1 MSKRSGGGVA
11 VIAVL
16 VGIIII
22 AVGTAVLF
30 LMDKSRINENK
41 NVPAVAESVA
51 DSSSLSESETD
62 SSDVNSDSQADSIAE
77 ALLNYPEEAA
87 DYKDIADKGFTADYA
102 VLIDSENNSVIAG
115 KNYKKKIYP
124 ASLTKIMTL
133 VVAAE
138 NLEDVKDTYKF
149 TADDIDPLVEMDASR
164 AGFDAG
170 EKVSIED
177 LMYASILV
185 SGADGTTGLA
195 NAVAGSEDKFVEMMN
210 EKAEELGLKNTHFE
224 NANGLHSK
232 NHYSTCEDI
241 ALLLKYAME
250 NELCNKVLTANT
262 YTTSKTSQ
270 HKDGIELT
278 SILSMRLD
286 GYFVE
291 GGGDIVGGKT
301 GFTDEAKYTLATKL
315 EYDGK
320 EYICVTAKSDGEF
333 AAIEDTISVYEK
345 YVSREE
351 NITEDSSSDAA

>member
-22 AVGTAVLF
+22 AIGTAVLF
-30 LMDKSRINENK
+30 LTGKSRIIENK
-41 NVPAVAESVA
+41 NVPAIAESVA
-51 DSSSLSESETD
+51 DSSSLSESDLD
-62 SSDVNSDSQADSIAE
+62 SSVVDSQVDSMSE
-77 ALLNYPEEAA
+77 ALLTYPEDVA
-87 DYKDIADKGFTADYA
+87 DYKDIKDKDFTADYA
-102 VLIDSENNSVIAG
+102 VLIDSQDNTVVAG
-115 KNYKKKIYP
+115 KNYEKKIYP

-138 NLEDVKDTYKF
+138 NLEDIDETYKF
-149 TADDIDPLVEMDASR
+149 SADDIDPLVEMDASR

-170 EKVSIED
+170 ETVTIED
-177 LMYASILV
+177 LMYSSILV

-195 NAVAGSEDKFVEMMN
+195 NAVAGSEKNFVDMMN

-232 NHYSTCEDI
+232 NHYSTCEDM

-278 SILSMRLD
+278 SILAMRLD
-286 GYFVE
+286 GYYVE

-315 EYDGK
+315 EYGDK
-320 EYICVTAKSDGEF
+320 EYICVTARSDKEF
-333 AAIEDTISVYEK
+333 AAIEDTILVYEK
-345 YVSREE
+345 YVPREAE
-351 NITEDSSSDAA
+351 TAEESSSEAA